1 MTPYYGTGR
10 RTDWL
15 AGWLGYTHWT
25 AVIIDLPPS
34 LPFPLLV
41 LTPLYSLSPS
51 FLPSPSSSSLFF
63 PCISCHSTT
72 TRTRNVQ
79 IHTQKY
85 TRGNTLAYTHT
96 SKRTRTNNRDAHKH
110 TQTHTRS
117 RTHGREENMEEVD
130 PRKARRR
137 PKIDL
142 NPAALLFISRWGFL
156 EAILTLHHG
165 GFILAGPSGS
175 MGAKRSSPPRHVLLL
190 LLLGLAPSTIHSFGV
205 LAGTKKRLAVPP
217 RPSTSLG
224 ALPQAHSPHRAAAKP
239 TETLAWPR
247 AEAESSRTRPVA
259 PDLHQARVALRGD
272 PRALPRAM
280 GGPPPPRRRTVFQK
294 GFPHKRTHW
303 RLLRSAASSP
313 PLAKGKRKALLAR
326 PKLTALLA

>member
-1 MTPYYGTGR
+1 MT
-10 RTDWL
+10 
-15 AGWLGYTHWT
+15 
-25 AVIIDLPPS
+25 
-34 LPFPLLV
+34 FP
-41 LTPLYSLSPS
+41 
-51 FLPSPSSSSLFF
+51 LPSPSHSSSSLPSIPSPLLSF
-63 PCISCHSTT
+63 PPPLHPLCSFPVFLVTPLLHASVH
-72 TRTRNVQ
+72 VQ
-79 IHTQKY
+79 IHTQKC
-85 TRGNTLAYTHT
+85 TRGNTLAHTHIKTHT
-96 SKRTRTNNRDAHKH
+96 HEQQRR
-110 TQTHTRS
+110 TQTHANAHTLTHTRPGGE
-117 RTHGREENMEEVD
+117 HGGGGPEKSPTTAQDR
-130 PRKARRR
+130 PKPRR
-137 PKIDL
+137 PFVYISVGFPRSHPHTPSRGFHL
-142 NPAALLFISRWGFL
+142 GRAFGINGGEAA
-156 EAILTLHHG
+156 
-165 GFILAGPSGS
+165 
-175 MGAKRSSPPRHVLLL
+175 RSSPSRHVLLL